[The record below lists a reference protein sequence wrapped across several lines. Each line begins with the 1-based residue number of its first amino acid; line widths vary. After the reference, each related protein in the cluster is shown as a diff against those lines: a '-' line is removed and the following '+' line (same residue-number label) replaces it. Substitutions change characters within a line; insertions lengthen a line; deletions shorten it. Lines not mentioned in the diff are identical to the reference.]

1 MYSRFWTKFMR
12 DIGLIQNDEPAARL
26 FTQGMVIKNGAKMS
40 KSLGNT
46 VSPDDMVTRYGADA
60 TRLYTLFAAPPD
72 RDLDWQDQGVEGAY
86 RFLSR
91 LYRFVTEHPVRLAD
105 SESRDYDVSTLAPD
119 ARKVLRKLHQTIQR
133 ITGDFQGRWHFNT
146 SVAAMMELLNACMVK
161 QELFSANST
170 APKAFR
176 AEVQRKLIL
185 LLNPF
190 APYLA
195 AELWSTLGEDPN
207 ALLRHPWPQADPVL
221 AKEDEVEIVVQFN
234 GKVRSRLIVA
244 HDAEDNAVRE
254 AALQDEKVKEALDG
268 KQIVKVIVVKNKLVN
283 LVVKG

>member
-1 MYSRFWTKFMR
+1 
-12 DIGLIQNDEPAARL
+12 
-26 FTQGMVIKNGAKMS
+26 
-40 KSLGNT
+40 
-46 VSPDDMVTRYGADA
+46 
-60 TRLYTLFAAPPD
+60 
-72 RDLDWQDQGVEGAY
+72 
-86 RFLSR
+86 
-91 LYRFVTEHPVRLAD
+91 VRLAPAD
-105 SESRDYDVSTLAPD
+105 ARAYNVADLTPD

-161 QELFSANST
+161 PELFSAGST
-170 APKAFR
+170 APAALR
-176 AEVQRKLIL
+176 AEVQRNFVL

-234 GKVRSRLIVA
+234 GKLRSRLTVA
-244 HDAEDNAVRE
+244 HDAEDDVVRE
-254 AALQDEKVKEALDG
+254 AALRDEKVKEALAG

-283 LVVKG
+283 IVVKG

>member
-1 MYSRFWTKFMR
+1 
-12 DIGLIQNDEPAARL
+12 
-26 FTQGMVIKNGAKMS
+26 MVA
-40 KSLGNT
+40 
-46 VSPDDMVTRYGADA
+46 RYGADA

-72 RDLDWQDQGVEGAY
+72 RDLDWQDQGVEGVY

-91 LYRFVTEHPVRLAD
+91 LFRFITENPARVAPG
-105 SESRDYDVSTLAPD
+105 ESSSYDVPALSLE

-133 ITGDFQGRWHFNT
+133 ITDDFQGRWHFNT
-146 SVAAMMELLNACMVK
+146 SVAAMMELLNACMVN
-161 QELFSANST
+161 QDLFTSDSA

-176 AEVQRKLIL
+176 ADVQRKLIL

-195 AELWSTLGEDPN
+195 AELWSTLGEDAN

-234 GKVRSRLIVA
+234 GKVRSRLMVA
-244 HDAEDNAVRE
+244 HDADDQSVRE
-254 AALQDEKVKEALDG
+254 AALGDEKVKEALDG

-283 LVVKG
+283 VVIKG

>member
-1 MYSRFWTKFMR
+1 MR
-12 DIGLIQNDEPAARL
+12 DIGLIHNDEPAQRL

-40 KSLGNT
+40 KSLGNV
-46 VSPDDMVTRYGADA
+46 VSPDDMVARYGADA

-72 RDLDWQDQGVEGAY
+72 RDLDWQDQGVEGVY

-91 LYRFVTEHPVRLAD
+91 LYRFITENPVRLAPGD
-105 SESRDYDVSTLAPD
+105 ARDYDVAALAPD
-119 ARKVLRKLHQTIQR
+119 ARNVLRKLHQTIRR
-133 ITGDFQGRWHFNT
+133 ITDDFQGRWHFNT

-161 QELFSANST
+161 QELFAASST

-195 AELWSTLGEDPN
+195 AELWSALGEDPN

-244 HDAEDNAVRE
+244 HDAEDDSVRQ
-254 AALQDEKVKEALDG
+254 AALNDGKVKEALAG
-268 KQIVKVIVVKNKLVN
+268 KQIVKVIVVRNKLVN
-283 LVVKG
+283 LVIKG